1 MQIVEKPYLLKVPQL
16 GHVVLAGRRARV
28 LMAASGVVGMVK
40 SGWGG
45 CFGQEVY
52 GMSIPYEWIIAVLL
66 PIATTPVFVL

>member
-1 MQIVEKPYLLKVPQL
+1 MAWWEDLQSLHTKVWNLMQIVEKPYLLKVPQL

-52 GMSIPYEWIIAVLL
+52 GMSL
-66 PIATTPVFVL
+66 P